1 MFKEQEMYTQETSR
15 SGVASGTIF
24 LIEDQLVL
32 GMIMKRI
39 ITEHTPY
46 QVLHL
51 SEGSHILQM
60 LQEHRPQLLV
70 LDYDL
75 PGMNGIEIYDL
86 VHSTPEWADLPTIM
100 VSASLPEQEIR
111 QRNIPGLRK
120 PCSRGDL
127 LQAIEQALN

>member
-15 SGVASGTIF
+15 SDIASGTIF

-46 QVLHL
+46 QVIHL
-51 SEGSHILQM
+51 SEGTHILQM

-75 PGMNGIEIYDL
+75 PGLNGIEIYDL
-86 VHSTPEWADLPTIM
+86 VHSTPEWAELPAIM
-100 VSASLPEQEIR
+100 VSASLPEQAIR
-111 QRNIPGLRK
+111 LRNIPGLRK
-120 PCSRGDL
+120 PCSQSDL
-127 LQAIEQALN
+127 LQAIKQALN